1 MVRVTIV
8 TWDGH
13 IMHGLLTERYS
24 LEGKT
29 LSRQLAVHIAAHG
42 PQGKAA
48 VVANMPIALMAATR
62 KQWLWLIRLTE
73 NERSS
78 TFNPVRKEQLEMHLL
93 WMRQLRFTAKVPE
106 DALEAD
112 ITFATADEFV
122 RTPPDCRIVYVTY
135 DFEREKLHML
145 TSWMPRNGVVV
156 IYGQE

>member
-1 MVRVTIV
+1 
-8 TWDGH
+8 
-13 IMHGLLTERYS
+13 MHGLLTEQYS

-42 PQGKAA
+42 PQGKSA
-48 VVANMPIALMAATR
+48 VVTSMPVALMSATR
-62 KQWLWLIRLTE
+62 KQWLRLIRLTE

-78 TFNPVRKEQLEMHLL
+78 TLNPIRKEQLEMHLL

-112 ITFATADEFV
+112 LTFATAVEFV
-122 RTPPDCRIVYVTY
+122 RMPPDCRMVYVTY
-135 DFEREKLHML
+135 GFEPEKLHML

-156 IYGQE
+156 IYE

>member
-1 MVRVTIV
+1 
-8 TWDGH
+8 
-13 IMHGLLTERYS
+13 MHGLLTERYP

-42 PQGKAA
+42 SHGKAV
-48 VVANMPIALMAATR
+48 VVADTPATLLAATR
-62 KQWLWLIRLTE
+62 KQWFRLIRLTE

-78 TFNPVRKEQLEMHLL
+78 TLNSERKEQLEVHLL

-135 DFEREKLHML
+135 SFEPEKLHML

-156 IYGQE
+156 IYEQE